1 MVLKHF
7 VRVSLYFLV
16 LGSISFVVFSSDFP
30 MSVFEG
36 ILVFIVVF
44 FVDNLLESK
53 RQLKNQHRFIIEIFD
68 YIPDVMF
75 LLDKKHRFMASND
88 IFLDIFKLR
97 SKKKLIGKTYY
108 DFLEREVSDE
118 LIEINN
124 KIFQKKYGVSYI
136 KHINIDEC
144 EKIFDVRKI
153 PFVVND
159 ETEGIITIARDITQ
173 EKLLEQQLNER
184 QFQMHSLL
192 NNIDSIVY
200 LKDREGKVV
209 IGNRKFEEF
218 MHLKLEDI
226 VGKSLCIA
234 DNDITSMDKEVIE
247 ERKTVS
253 LEKEVLTLDGKKWM
267 EFRKSPVVDEYGNVL
282 GITVLVHDISDRKTI
297 EKYLLQTQEEAIQ
310 ANKLKSE
317 LIANVS
323 HEIRTP
329 IGGII
334 GFLELLDL
342 SIKDE
347 KPKRLLSNAMKSSKH
362 LLKLIDSLLDF
373 SKIETGGMELSCSS
387 FGLKELVIEVLE
399 EIKTGKNSKGL
410 DIELNFDENIS
421 PVLYGD
427 ALKLSRVFNN
437 ILDNAIKFTD
447 RGMINFCCKMLDDTD
462 YYSKIYFEI
471 TDTGIGVD
479 EKIKDTIFDSFVQ
492 ADSSITKKY
501 EGVGLG
507 LTICKHLLKIMGS
520 EIHIESTRGVGTKVF
535 FDVILRKTAII
546 REIPQTCLNIK

>member
-1 MVLKHF
+1 MFTRRFLRF
-7 VRVSLYFLV
+7 SFYFSVFGLI
-16 LGSISFVVFSSDFP
+16 LFIVFSPDFP
-30 MSVFEG
+30 MDMFEG
-36 ILVFIVVF
+36 LLIFAVIF
-44 FVDNLLESK
+44 FVGSFVESK
-53 RQLKNQHRFIIEIFD
+53 RQLKNQHKFIIEIFD
-68 YIPDVMF
+68 YIPDAMF

-200 LKDREGKVV
+200 LKDREGRVV

-310 ANKLKSE
+310 ANKMKSE

-437 ILDNAIKFTD
+437 ILDNAIKFTEYG
-447 RGMINFCCKMLDDTD
+447 RINFFCKMIEDTD

>member
-68 YIPDVMF
+68 YIPDAMF

-200 LKDREGKVV
+200 LKDREGRVV

-226 VGKSLCIA
+226 IGKSLCIA

-253 LEKEVLTLDGKKWM
+253 QEKEVLTLDGKKWM
-267 EFRKSPVVDEYGNVL
+267 EFRKSPVVDEYGNVF
-282 GITVLVHDISDRKTI
+282 GITVLVHDISERKTI

-317 LIANVS
+317 LIANIS

-334 GFLELLDL
+334 GFLELLNL

-347 KPKRLLSNAMKSSKH
+347 KPKRLLSNAMKSSRH

-373 SKIETGGMELSCSS
+373 SKIETGGIELSCSS
-387 FGLKELVIEVLE
+387 FCLRELVIEVLE
-399 EIKTGKNSKGL
+399 EIKTRKNSKEL
-410 DIELNFDENIS
+410 DIELDFDENIS

-437 ILDNAIKFTD
+437 ILDNAIKFTEHG
-447 RGMINFCCKMLDDTD
+447 RINFFCKMIEDTD

-520 EIHIESTRGVGTKVF
+520 EIHIESTKGVGTKVF

-546 REIPQTCLNIK
+546 REIHQTCLNIK

>member
-68 YIPDVMF
+68 YIPDAMF

-88 IFLDIFKLR
+88 IFLDMLKIR
-97 SKKKLIGKTYY
+97 NKKKIKGRTYY
-108 DFLEREVSDE
+108 DFLERDVADE

-200 LKDREGKVV
+200 LKDREGRVV

-226 VGKSLCIA
+226 IGKSLCIA

-267 EFRKSPVVDEYGNVL
+267 EFRKSPVVDEYGNVF
-282 GITVLVHDISDRKTI
+282 GITVLVHDISERKTI

-317 LIANVS
+317 LIANIS

-387 FGLKELVIEVLE
+387 FGLRELVIEVLE
-399 EIKTGKNSKGL
+399 EIKTRKNSKEL
-410 DIELNFDENIS
+410 DIELDFDENIS

>member
-68 YIPDVMF
+68 YIPDAMF

-200 LKDREGKVV
+200 LKDREGRVV

-226 VGKSLCIA
+226 IGKSLCIA

-267 EFRKSPVVDEYGNVL
+267 EFRKSPVVDEYGNVF
-282 GITVLVHDISDRKTI
+282 GITVLVHDISERKTI

-317 LIANVS
+317 LIANIS

>member
-1 MVLKHF
+1 MFTRRFLRF
-7 VRVSLYFLV
+7 SFYFSVFGLI
-16 LGSISFVVFSSDFP
+16 LFIVFSPDFP
-30 MSVFEG
+30 MDMFEG
-36 ILVFIVVF
+36 LLIFAVIF
-44 FVDNLLESK
+44 FVGSFVESK
-53 RQLKNQHRFIIEIFD
+53 RQLKNQHKFIIEIFD
-68 YIPDVMF
+68 YIPDAMF

-88 IFLDIFKLR
+88 IFLDMLKIR
-97 SKKKLIGKTYY
+97 NKKKIKGRTYY
-108 DFLEREVSDE
+108 DFLERDVADE

-136 KHINIDEC
+136 KRINFDEC

-159 ETEGIITIARDITQ
+159 EPEGIITLARDITQ

-200 LKDREGKVV
+200 LKDREGRVV

-226 VGKSLCIA
+226 IGKSLCIA

-253 LEKEVLTLDGKKWM
+253 QEKEVLTLDGKKWM
-267 EFRKSPVVDEYGNVL
+267 EFRKSPVVDEYGNVF
-282 GITVLVHDISDRKTI
+282 GITVLVHDISERKTI
-297 EKYLLQTQEEAIQ
+297 EKYLLQTQEEAIH

-334 GFLELLDL
+334 GFLELLNL

-347 KPKRLLSNAMKSSKH
+347 KPKRLLSNAMKSSRH

-373 SKIETGGMELSCSS
+373 SKIETGGIELSCSS
-387 FGLKELVIEVLE
+387 FCLRELVIEVLE
-399 EIKTGKNSKGL
+399 EIKTRKNSKEL
-410 DIELNFDENIS
+410 DIELDFDENIS

-437 ILDNAIKFTD
+437 ILDNAIKFTEYG
-447 RGMINFCCKMLDDTD
+447 RINFFCKMIEDTD

-520 EIHIESTRGVGTKVF
+520 EIHIESTKGVGTKVF

-546 REIPQTCLNIK
+546 REIHQTCLNIK

>member
-68 YIPDVMF
+68 YIPDAMF

>member
-7 VRVSLYFLV
+7 VRVSLYFFV

-68 YIPDVMF
+68 YIPDAMF

-267 EFRKSPVVDEYGNVL
+267 EFRKSPVVDEYENVL

-310 ANKLKSE
+310 ANKMKSE

>member
-68 YIPDVMF
+68 YIPDAMF

-310 ANKLKSE
+310 ANKMKSE

-387 FGLKELVIEVLE
+387 FGLRELVIEVLE
-399 EIKTGKNSKGL
+399 EIKTRKNSKEL
-410 DIELNFDENIS
+410 DIELDFDENIS

>member
-68 YIPDVMF
+68 YIPDAMF

-399 EIKTGKNSKGL
+399 EIKTRRNSKGL

>member
-1 MVLKHF
+1 MFTRRFLRF
-7 VRVSLYFLV
+7 SFYFSVFGLI
-16 LGSISFVVFSSDFP
+16 LFIVFSPDFP
-30 MSVFEG
+30 MDMFEG
-36 ILVFIVVF
+36 LLIFAVIF
-44 FVDNLLESK
+44 FVGSFVESK
-53 RQLKNQHRFIIEIFD
+53 RQLKNQHKFIIEIFD
-68 YIPDVMF
+68 YIPDAMF

-88 IFLDIFKLR
+88 IFLDMLKIR
-97 SKKKLIGKTYY
+97 NKKKIKGRTYY
-108 DFLEREVSDE
+108 DFLERDVADE

-136 KHINIDEC
+136 KRINFDEC

-159 ETEGIITIARDITQ
+159 EPEGIITLARDITQ

-200 LKDREGKVV
+200 LKDREGRVV

-226 VGKSLCIA
+226 IGKSLCIA

-520 EIHIESTRGVGTKVF
+520 EIHIESTKGVGTKVF

-546 REIPQTCLNIK
+546 REIHQTCLNIK

>member
-1 MVLKHF
+1 MFTRRFLRFSFYFSVFGLILFVVCSPHF
-7 VRVSLYFLV
+7 PMDMFEGLLV
-16 LGSISFVVFSSDFP
+16 FAVIFFVGSFV
-30 MSVFEG
+30 
-36 ILVFIVVF
+36 
-44 FVDNLLESK
+44 ESR

-68 YIPDVMF
+68 YIPDAMF

-310 ANKLKSE
+310 ANKMKSE

>member
-7 VRVSLYFLV
+7 VRVSLYFFV

-68 YIPDVMF
+68 YIPDAMF

-226 VGKSLCIA
+226 VGKSLCIT

-310 ANKLKSE
+310 ANKMKSE

>member
-7 VRVSLYFLV
+7 VRVSLYFFV

-68 YIPDVMF
+68 YIPDAMF

-226 VGKSLCIA
+226 VGKSLCIT

-310 ANKLKSE
+310 ANKMKSE

-546 REIPQTCLNIK
+546 REIHQTCLNIK

>member
-1 MVLKHF
+1 MFTRRFLRF
-7 VRVSLYFLV
+7 SFYFSVFGLI
-16 LGSISFVVFSSDFP
+16 LFIVFSPDFP
-30 MSVFEG
+30 MDMFEG
-36 ILVFIVVF
+36 LLIFAVIF
-44 FVDNLLESK
+44 FVGSFVESK
-53 RQLKNQHRFIIEIFD
+53 RQLKNQHKFIIEIFD
-68 YIPDVMF
+68 YIPDAMF

-88 IFLDIFKLR
+88 IFLDMFKIR
-97 SKKKLIGKTYY
+97 NKKKIMGRTYY
-108 DFLEREVSDE
+108 DFLERDVADE

-136 KHINIDEC
+136 KRINFDEC

-200 LKDREGKVV
+200 LKDREGRVV

-310 ANKLKSE
+310 ANKMKSE

>member
-1 MVLKHF
+1 MFTRRFLRF
-7 VRVSLYFLV
+7 SFYFSVFGLI
-16 LGSISFVVFSSDFP
+16 LFIVFSPDFP
-30 MSVFEG
+30 MDMFEG
-36 ILVFIVVF
+36 LLIFAVIF
-44 FVDNLLESK
+44 FVGSFVESK
-53 RQLKNQHRFIIEIFD
+53 RQLKNQHKFIIEIFD
-68 YIPDVMF
+68 YIPDAMF

-88 IFLDIFKLR
+88 IFLDMFKIR
-97 SKKKLIGKTYY
+97 NKKKIMGRTYY
-108 DFLEREVSDE
+108 DFLERDVADE

-136 KHINIDEC
+136 KRINFDEC

-310 ANKLKSE
+310 ANKMKSE

-520 EIHIESTRGVGTKVF
+520 EIHIESTKGVGTKVF

-546 REIPQTCLNIK
+546 REIHQTCLNIK

>member
-68 YIPDVMF
+68 YIPDAMF

-136 KHINIDEC
+136 KRINFDEC

-159 ETEGIITIARDITQ
+159 EPEGIITLARDITQ

-200 LKDREGKVV
+200 LKDREGRVV

-226 VGKSLCIA
+226 IGKSLCIA

-253 LEKEVLTLDGKKWM
+253 QEKEVLTLDGKKWM
-267 EFRKSPVVDEYGNVL
+267 EFRKSPVVDEYGNVF
-282 GITVLVHDISDRKTI
+282 GITVLVHDISERKTI

-317 LIANVS
+317 LIANIS

-334 GFLELLDL
+334 GFLELLNL

-347 KPKRLLSNAMKSSKH
+347 KPKRLLSNAMKSSRH

-373 SKIETGGMELSCSS
+373 SKIETGGIELSCSS
-387 FGLKELVIEVLE
+387 FCLRELVIEVLE
-399 EIKTGKNSKGL
+399 EIKTRKNSKEL
-410 DIELNFDENIS
+410 DIELDFDENIS

-427 ALKLSRVFNN
+427 AIKLSRVFNN
-437 ILDNAIKFTD
+437 ILDNSIKFTEYG
-447 RGMINFCCKMLDDTD
+447 RINFFCKMIEDTD

-492 ADSSITKKY
+492 AYSSITKKY

-520 EIHIESTRGVGTKVF
+520 EIHIESTKGVGTKVF

-546 REIPQTCLNIK
+546 REIHQTCLNIK

>member
-1 MVLKHF
+1 MFTRRFLRF
-7 VRVSLYFLV
+7 SFYFSVFGLI
-16 LGSISFVVFSSDFP
+16 LFIVFSPDFP
-30 MSVFEG
+30 MDMFEG
-36 ILVFIVVF
+36 LLIFAVIF
-44 FVDNLLESK
+44 FVGSFVESK
-53 RQLKNQHRFIIEIFD
+53 RQLKNQHKFIIEIFD
-68 YIPDVMF
+68 YIPDAMF

-88 IFLDIFKLR
+88 IFLDMLKIR
-97 SKKKLIGKTYY
+97 NKKKIKGRTYY
-108 DFLEREVSDE
+108 DFLERDVADE

-310 ANKLKSE
+310 ANKMKSE